1 MYQQGYGG
9 GGFSRCAEGTVHMTI
24 LDEIAE
30 KRQALRSSERGAIS
44 REGGLVIVP
53 DDTAF
58 HRILAIGDIHGN
70 WQRLLSLWHH
80 VPYDPQEDLLVF
92 LGDYIDRGAYSAKV
106 LQMVMELAEKNPHVI
121 TLTGNHEAMMMHY
134 FQDHSIREP
143 MDMSHGWLR
152 SGGQATFASLT
163 RVYQSDPG
171 IYHRLLEFV
180 LSLDHLA
187 AVGEE
192 YIFTHAGFLP
202 QKSYEEQVD
211 DMLWI
216 RTEFYEEYAGRET
229 VVIGHTPVQYFDE
242 TRHHP
247 LLFRNHIIDCDTGS
261 YLPGGRISCL
271 NVKKMTCWQSE
282 PDDLCQDDRNG

>member
-1 MYQQGYGG
+1 
-9 GGFSRCAEGTVHMTI
+9 
-24 LDEIAE
+24 
-30 KRQALRSSERGAIS
+30 
-44 REGGLVIVP
+44 
-53 DDTAF
+53 
-58 HRILAIGDIHGN
+58 
-70 WQRLLSLWHH
+70 
-80 VPYDPQEDLLVF
+80 
-92 LGDYIDRGAYSAKV
+92 
-106 LQMVMELAEKNPHVI
+106 
-121 TLTGNHEAMMMHY
+121 
-134 FQDHSIREP
+134 

-152 SGGQATFASLT
+152 SGGQATFESLA

-216 RTEFYEEYAGRET
+216 RTEFYEEYTGRET

-261 YLPGGRISCL
+261 YLPGGHISCL
-271 NVKKMTCWQSE
+271 NVKKMTCWQSD
-282 PDDLCQDDRNG
+282 PDDMFQED